1 MKLKKYNLFGII
13 FLGILILMSTSSLV
27 SASDDDNDGV
37 DDEFEELHKRDIS
50 IEFESNQIQIE
61 SSMRNGAQKDE
72 IQLKIVFESEGLS
85 IEISYESEM
94 SSENS
99 TEFEIEF
106 EVTFRKLIEFVDL
119 DDDRIFNPSVDDII
133 QEVPLDSFQPVVY
146 TPINIS
152 DDTSLHYFIVNTTD
166 GVFAAHIYLVEE
178 FEIVNGTFIK
188 PTQMKIDIEITDFDY
203 INSSSQLALYTKL
216 ESEVEYEDDEHTEN
230 EEDGYATDEKGVI
243 ASNNDY
249 AGFFTWTENASIDG
263 VSKEVL
269 GSPIQVDDDDEN
281 EQKLYLNYP
290 RGNHIYHD
298 PVMGVMVFPEASVE
312 LPILVIISIVSSV
325 GIGGAIL
332 IVVLRRRRNIE
343 LI

>member
-27 SASDDDNDGV
+27 SASDDDDDGI
-37 DDEFEELHKRDIS
+37 DDELEELHKRDIS
-50 IEFESNQIQIE
+50 IEFEPNQIQIE
-61 SSMRNGAQKDE
+61 SLMRNGAQKDE
-72 IQLKIVFESEGLS
+72 IQLQITFDSDGLG
-85 IEISYESEM
+85 IEISYESEI
-94 SSENS
+94 SSENA

-106 EVTFRKLIEFVDL
+106 GVSFQELIEFVDL
-119 DDDRIFNPSVDDII
+119 DDDGIFSPLIDDTI

-152 DDTSLHYFIVNTTD
+152 DDTRLHYFIINTTD
-166 GVFAAHIYLVEE
+166 GVFTAHIYLVEE
-178 FEIVNGTFIK
+178 FEIINGTFIK
-188 PTQMKIDIEITDFDY
+188 PTQTKIDIEITDFNY

-230 EEDGYATDEKGVI
+230 EEEGYASEEKGII

-263 VSKEVL
+263 VSKVVL

-281 EQKLYLNYP
+281 EQKIYLNYP

-298 PVMGVMVFPEASVE
+298 PVMGVMVFPKASE
-312 LPILVIISIVSSV
+312 IIPIIVIISIVSSV
-325 GIGGAIL
+325 GIGGVIL
-332 IVVLRRRRNIE
+332 ILVLRRRRNFE
-343 LI
+343 